1 MGRTSD
7 ARERLIQS
15 GRELMH
21 ERGYTAVGVAELCE
35 RAGVKK
41 GSFYY
46 LFPSKQDLTLEV
58 IESLWADSSEP
69 FEELTGGEAPP
80 LERLQNFLD
89 SSYRHHCETRE
100 QSGRLL
106 GCVFGNLALEMST
119 QDAVVRESL
128 ARIFDAQIDAFAAL
142 IDEAM
147 ERGDLPACDS
157 REAAQALLSLLE
169 GAVMLAKTHD
179 NTEDLE
185 GLYRQALRLLGASA
199 AA

>member
-7 ARERLIQS
+7 ARERLIRS

-58 IESLWADSSEP
+58 IESLWADHRPS
-69 FEELTGGEAPP
+69 FEELARGAAPP
-80 LERLQNFLD
+80 LERLEAFLG
-89 SSYRHHCETRE
+89 SSYRHHCETRAE
-100 QSGRLL
+100 CGRLL

-119 QDAVVRESL
+119 QDAAVRESL
-128 ARIFDAQIDAFAAL
+128 ARIFDAQTDAFEAVIGEAA
-142 IDEAM
+142 A
-147 ERGDLPACDS
+147 RGEIPAGDA
-157 REAAQALLSLLE
+157 REAARALLSLVE
-169 GAVMLAKTHD
+169 GAVMLAKTH
-179 NTEDLE
+179 NSPESLE
-185 GLYRQALRLLGASA
+185 GLHRQALRLLGATA